1 MRGWP
6 DECGRE
12 QSNPFTTIRHA
23 RRQRAGHTVRAWR
36 TELKGES
43 LQDFWYGKRV
53 LVTGGDGF
61 VAANLVNTL
70 MKKGAVVTTTVRH
83 SRPIPTAELLAH
95 ETRPDIEVCEMDDF
109 TQVQR
114 VVNRHQIDTIF
125 HLAASAIVSDAA
137 NSPMS
142 TLQNNIAPTLNLLEA
157 ARINGIPR
165 IVIASTDKS
174 YGDHADADDPEPL
187 PYVEQH
193 ALRGLDVYSASKACA
208 DLMAQTYAFQ
218 FKVPALVVRSCN
230 IYGPGDLNF
239 TRLIPRTSLRLMNE
253 RPPVINLGN
262 AEVLR
267 EYVYIDDLV
276 DAYLF
281 LAENSENHY
290 ANEMPRRG
298 RATYG
303 WAAYNVGSFSSA
315 DARAVSEYSNIKS
328 VTGVIET
335 IKSVL
340 GVTVEPVVIPK
351 AENFIEIP
359 DQFLDS
365 AKLHAF
371 GFKPVVEFEEGV
383 RRTVDWYEK
392 NQDLLSKLGARYI
405 LD

>member
-1 MRGWP
+1 MALPCPNPRPSPGGLLSVAPGQAPSREGPSP
-6 DECGRE
+6 DWKGKL
-12 QSNPFTTIRHA
+12 
-23 RRQRAGHTVRAWR
+23 
-36 TELKGES
+36 LK
-43 LQDFWYGKRV
+43 DFWYGKRV

-61 VAANLVNTL
+61 VAANLVSSL

-83 SRPIPTAELLAH
+83 SRPVPTADLLAH
-95 ETRPDIEVCEMDDF
+95 DARPDIEVCEMEDF

-137 NSPMS
+137 NAPMS
-142 TLQNNIAPTLNLLEA
+142 TLQNNITPTLNLLEA

-165 IVIASTDKS
+165 IVIASTDKA

-218 FKVPALVVRSCN
+218 FKVPTLIVRSCN
-230 IYGPGDLNF
+230 IYGAGDLNF
-239 TRLIPRTSLRLMNE
+239 TRLIPRTSLRVMNS

-262 AEVLR
+262 ADVLR

-281 LAENSENHY
+281 LAQNMDRHFE
-290 ANEMPRRG
+290 NEMPSRG

-303 WAAYNVGSFSSA
+303 WAAYNVGSYSSA
-315 DARAVSEYSNIKS
+315 QSRPVSDYSNIKS
-328 VTGVIET
+328 VTGVIDT
-335 IKSVL
+335 IRSVL
-340 GVTVEPVVIPK
+340 DSTVEPIAIPK

-365 AKLHAF
+365 TKLHTF
-371 GFKPVVEFEEGV
+371 GFRPVVEFEEGV
-383 RRTVDWYEK
+383 RRTVEWYSE